1 MDFFRLI
8 YFSSLSGALAGLMA
22 WGVNAMIGAIV
33 ETPSAAWM
41 ADAILL
47 GLVAVLLIPFLLAQ
61 LDRYSGRSFRWG
73 TLWIGVL
80 IAILSA
86 LIASLLLWFLL
97 SNIAVESP
105 FLYRLAGWSL
115 AASILGLGI
124 GSRWL
129 TSNKLRI
136 LHTYTGGLAGGLLGG
151 LLFVGFGGHQPELCQ
166 AAGLMLTGAGIGFG
180 AGLAPLLIR
189 DGAVQFISS
198 ADARAQSKYGR
209 ANKFWELQ
217 HEETYVVGNLATS
230 QSETR
235 FQPGAEIFIPDASM
249 AARHAVLFSKEGRFY
264 IARHPDAG
272 GPAGIAKYVLRVR
285 GKTVTTSQELT
296 EADDIL
302 IGRTALRF
310 TTRKQGEP

>member
-1 MDFFRLI
+1 MGFFRLI
-8 YFSSLSGALAGLMA
+8 YFSALSGALAGLIA
-22 WGVNAMIGAIV
+22 WGISAVIGAV
-33 ETPSAAWM
+33 WETGSAGWF
-41 ADAILL
+41 ADAL
-47 GLVAVLLIPFLLAQ
+47 VLLVFAISLAPFLLVQ
-61 LDRYSGRSFRWG
+61 LDRFSGRTFRWATLG
-73 TLWIGVL
+73 TGIL

-86 LIASLLLWFLL
+86 LIAIFILWFLRDHV
-97 SNIAVESP
+97 SQNSV
-105 FLYRLAGWSL
+105 LYRLIGWSL

-124 GSRWL
+124 GSHWL
-129 TSNKLRI
+129 KSNRARI

-151 LLFVGFGGHQPELCQ
+151 LFFVGFGPHQPELCQ

-217 HEETYVVGNLATS
+217 HEETYVAGSLATS

-235 FQPGAEIFIPDASM
+235 FQPGAEIFIPDASI
-249 AARHAVLFSKEGRFY
+249 APRHAVFFSKEGRFY

-272 GPAGIAKYVLRVR
+272 GPAGIAKYVLRVK
-285 GKTVTTSQELT
+285 GKTVTASQELT
-296 EADDIL
+296 EAEDIL

-310 TTRKQGEP
+310 TTRKQEER

>member
-1 MDFFRLI
+1 MDFLRLI
-8 YFSSLSGALAGLMA
+8 YFSSLSGALAGLVA
-22 WGVNAMIGAIV
+22 WGIQAVVGAAIQ
-33 ETPSAAWM
+33 TSAAGWA
-41 ADAILL
+41 ADTLLL
-47 GLVAVLLIPFLLAQ
+47 GLVAVLLIPFLLVQ
-61 LDRYSGRSFRWG
+61 LDRFSGRSFRWRTIG
-73 TLWIGVL
+73 LGVL
-80 IAILSA
+80 IAISSA
-86 LIASLLLWFLL
+86 LIAAVVLWFLRANV
-97 SNIAVESP
+97 SAESP
-105 FLYRLAGWSL
+105 VLYRLAGWAL

-129 TSNKLRI
+129 TTNKLRI

-151 LLFVGFGGHQPELCQ
+151 LLFVGFGSHQPELCQ

-209 ANKFWELQ
+209 ANKYWELQ

-310 TTRKQGEP
+310 TTRKQGEQ